1 MRTSVITAFAKNARS
16 LSGRRRLATIAATAV
31 LAGGV
36 QLMTAD
42 SSWACGDMR
51 IGGPQPATTGAGV
64 TETAPDVAFA
74 SAKSTVTAD
83 GTWNEVA
90 LKITNKTGTDAHG
103 VRPTFGIH
111 TPGDGASL
119 RTQDV
124 RIQVQENGTWKSVQ
138 SIAGCYHTV
147 DAGYEQRQRIDNGSS
162 VTLKFRYSIAA
173 TSPKGVNSIEL
184 LTDAWSAGAMGNGA
198 TDLKTVKLTRTQ
210 ATTPNTTTPK
220 PAETT
225 KPAAKPSTP
234 AKPAAKPAETAKP
247 AAPKPAADQT
257 TTAAPKPAEAPKA
270 TPSAAP
276 ATTAP
281 AGTPELAQ
289 TGAHTPNGLLAATAA
304 ALLALGAG
312 ALIAVRRMRPQR

>member
-16 LSGRRRLATIAATAV
+16 LSGRRRLAVVAATAV

-36 QLMTAD
+36 QLVAAD

-51 IGGPQPATTGAGV
+51 ISGPNPAATH
-64 TETAPDVAFA
+64 TEAQYMAPDAALSTKATVA
-74 SAKSTVTAD
+74 AD
-83 GTWNEVA
+83 GSWNEVA
-90 LKITNKTGTDAHG
+90 VQVTNKTGVDAHG
-103 VRPTFGIH
+103 MQASFGIY
-111 TPGDGASL
+111 TPGTGASL

-124 RIQVQENGTWKSVQ
+124 RIQVQENGAWKNVQ
-138 SIAGCYHTV
+138 SIAGCMRTV
-147 DAGYEQRQRIDNGSS
+147 DAGYEQRQRLDNGSS
-162 VTLKFRYSIAA
+162 ATIKFRYSIAA
-173 TSPKGVNSIEL
+173 ASSKNIGTIQLVA
-184 LTDAWSAGAMGNGA
+184 DAWRQGAAGTGA
-198 TDLKTVKLTRTQ
+198 SDLKTVKVTHGQ
-210 ATTPNTTTPK
+210 ATTTK
-220 PAETT
+220 PAETA
-225 KPAAKPSTP
+225 KPTAKPSTP
-234 AKPAAKPAETAKP
+234 AKPAA
-247 AAPKPAADQT
+247 KPAADQT

>member
-16 LSGRRRLATIAATAV
+16 LSGRRRLATIAATAL

-36 QLMTAD
+36 QLITAD
-42 SSWACGDMR
+42 SSWACGDYR
-51 IGGPQPATTGAGV
+51 VDGPHPAAAGTSV
-64 TETAPDVAFA
+64 EELAPDAAVLPT
-74 SAKSTVTAD
+74 KSTATAD

-90 LKITNKTGTDAHG
+90 VKVTNKTGADAHG
-103 VRPTFGIH
+103 VQTSFSIH
-111 TPGDGASL
+111 TPGTGASL

-124 RIQVQENGTWKSVQ
+124 RIQVQENGTWKNVPSL
-138 SIAGCYHTV
+138 AGCLRTV
-147 DAGYEQRQRIDNGSS
+147 DAGYEQRQRIDNNST

-173 TSPKGVNSIEL
+173 TSPKNVNTIDL
-184 LTDAWSAGAMGNGA
+184 ITDAWRQGAAGTGA
-198 TDLKTVKLTRTQ
+198 TDLKTVKLTHTQ
-210 ATTPNTTTPK
+210 TTTPK
-220 PAETT
+220 PADTT
-225 KPAAKPSTP
+225 KPTAKPTTP
-234 AKPAAKPAETAKP
+234 AKP

-270 TPSAAP
+270 TATTPSAAP

-289 TGAHTPNGLLAATAA
+289 TGAHTPNTLLAATAA

-312 ALIAVRRMRPQR
+312 ALIAVRRMRGQR